1 MANNKKYLL
10 VILMVAMIWPIND
23 FAQAN
28 EADFKIVDSNEYP
41 DILSMLVSATQ
52 TNYENIKT
60 WKGKIKSVD
69 LQSIRGNRAKELSLK
84 HNPAESNNLP
94 EEIHQIITQNIEY
107 NIDVENNR
115 FFSFSKHT
123 ETPFYFDP
131 KKNKTFPSG
140 WKPEE
145 TQFIVTS
152 ENQIKISPL
161 VWRGKDN
168 AIIKRIA
175 IKDYAGAS
183 QRIDPRQLFFIGSKT
198 LWLTLS
204 QLSQSLKITNTEKI
218 GVVIKKNTVGGNTDY
233 RIEAFDPGKD
243 KPFSAFVLSSK
254 DGYNRTYSE
263 NWYDNGSLMSKTTS
277 EFVKIQGVFL
287 PKKWTILQYYQ
298 DGSLIKQEDCMIED
312 QQINMPI
319 PVDVFSE
326 NTYLRNGDKFT
337 DNITHKEY
345 KYQDA
350 NLILIEE
357 PNKLPEPNNLP
368 K

>member
-1 MANNKKYLL
+1 MDNNTKYILA
-10 VILMVAMIWPIND
+10 ILMVTMIWPIND

-41 DILSMLVSATQ
+41 DILSVLVSATQ

-69 LQSIRGNRAKELSLK
+69 LRSIRGNRAKELSFK

-94 EEIHQIITQNIEY
+94 DEIQQVVTQKIEF
-107 NIDVENNR
+107 NIDVENNL

-123 ETPFYFDP
+123 ETPFYLDP

-145 TQFIVTS
+145 TQFIITS
-152 ENQIKISPL
+152 ESQIEISPL
-161 VWRGKDN
+161 VWKGKDD

-183 QRIDPRQLFFIGSKT
+183 QRIDPRQLFFMGSKT

-204 QLSQSLKITNTEKI
+204 QVSQSLKITNIEKI

-233 RIEAFDPGKD
+233 RIEASDPGKD
-243 KPFSAFVLSSK
+243 KPFSAIVLSSK
-254 DGYNRTYSE
+254 DGYNLTYIE
-263 NWYDNGSLMSKTTS
+263 NWYDNGKLMSQTTA
-277 EFVKIQGVFL
+277 EFVKIQDVFL

-298 DGSLIKQEDCMIED
+298 DGSLIKQVDCMIED

-326 NTYLRNGDKFT
+326 KTYLRNGDKFT

-350 NLILIEE
+350 NLIFIADINS
-357 PNKLPEPNNLP
+357 PSK
-368 K
+368 